1 MIGKSRREKT
11 ALSDFISGR
20 YNSQHRMSMER
31 EWRKRPLTIVKAA
44 DVFSLSADKVRHEMR
59 SCVAQCPPGP
69 NVLLLLVK
77 PSDFT
82 ETDRKRL
89 KFTIKLFGE
98 NAFKHSMII
107 LTQSYG
113 GENFLLKQLI
123 QECSQRQHL
132 ISLDENNLL
141 YCDPQ
146 VLMEKM
152 ESIVSEN
159 KGHYLNF
166 TEETNS
172 IVRPERP
179 RPRLNIVLCGRHEVL
194 KTSTA
199 NSILGETE
207 FGPPVDSSDF
217 VKNEAEVCGRWVS
230 LVKMPPLHEKPKD
243 EAMKQLYKCIS
254 LCHPAGV
261 DAFVLVLPLDPPDEQ
276 DKKELEVIQNTLS
289 SRGNDFIMI
298 LFSAKTN
305 SNILVVERLLK
316 ENRDIQQL
324 LQKCGGRSVVYNIM
338 DKEQVSEVLRSV
350 EEIRAMTHR
359 GFSKDMF
366 PKPPTLT
373 RYASF
378 LEKNEYQIKPRR
390 MAPNRLSL
398 RKMPSAECAGMA
410 LSREFVRM
418 LPTTESYQ
426 MVQSTDCLRIVLIGK
441 TGNGKSATGNTI
453 LGRECFHSKIC
464 LNSVTQCCRKEMAEI
479 DGRPVAVVDTPGL
492 FDTTLSNDEVK
503 KELVKCIS
511 MLAPGPHVFLLVLQ
525 IGRFT
530 PQEKDAV
537 ELIRMFFGKTS
548 KDFIIVVFTKG
559 DNLEGQTIESYIAED
574 KVGYVK
580 KLIAECGER
589 YQVFN
594 NNDRRNRSQVTQLV
608 TKVESLVRK
617 NANGYY
623 TSEMFREA
631 EAAIQKEMK
640 KIMREKEPAIQK
652 EQKDL
657 ERKHQEEVQERKEK
671 MSRLISNFEQAERAR
686 LVKENEHIKKEKE
699 RMKQERQKREEEE
712 RSRKRQEEIQRDSWE
727 QKIEILEK
735 KLQHVTERNRFSNG
749 LIQSREEILK
759 EREAWEKERREW
771 WKKRNREVE
780 RRREEEQTWLRKLR
794 EGYEQ
799 ELQKYENRR
808 KEEARIRRE
817 QEERHL
823 EYVQQNYNKKMEEI
837 RRKHEEEARK
847 QAEECCEFRHTYI
860 SDVSAEIEKYGKEIQ
875 TMRQKQ
881 QQQNEMMIGQLR
893 KNKVYHKDF
902 EKLKR
907 KQEEDMNKMKM
918 TLFDSIETRNKEINE
933 LEKIHEEEINQW
945 IQEHV
950 RKAAENKACSIL

>member
-11 ALSDFISGR
+11 ALSDLISGR
-20 YNSQHRMSMER
+20 YNSPHRLSMER
-31 EWRKRPLTIVKAA
+31 EWRKRPPTIVIAA
-44 DVFSLSADKVRHEMR
+44 DVFSLSVDIVRHEMR
-59 SCVAQCPPGP
+59 TCVAQCHPGP

-107 LTQSYG
+107 LTQSYE
-113 GENFLLKQLI
+113 GENLLLKQLI

-166 TEETNS
+166 MEETDS

-179 RPRLNIVLCGRHEVL
+179 RPCLNIALCGRHEVL

-199 NSILGETE
+199 NSILGERE
-207 FGPPVDSSDF
+207 FGPPVESSDF

-230 LVKMPPLHEKPKD
+230 LIKVPPLHEKPKD
-243 EAMKQLYKCIS
+243 EAVKQLRKCIS

-261 DAFVLVLPLDPPDEQ
+261 DAFVLVLPLDPPEEQ
-276 DKKELEVIQNTLS
+276 DKKELEVIRDTLS
-289 SRGNDFIMI
+289 SRGNDFTMI
-298 LFSAKTN
+298 LFSAKKN
-305 SNILVVERLLK
+305 SNIPVVGRFLK

-324 LQKCGGRSVVYNIM
+324 LGNCGGRSVVYNIM
-338 DKEQVSEVLRSV
+338 DREQVSEVLRCV
-350 EEIRAMTHR
+350 ERIKAMTR
-359 GFSKDMF
+359 NGFTKDMF
-366 PKPPTLT
+366 PKTLA
-373 RYASF
+373 RCVSV
-378 LEKNEYQIKPRR
+378 LEKNENQIKSWR
-390 MAPNRLSL
+390 MAPNRCSL
-398 RKMPSAECAGMA
+398 RKMPGAEYAGRA
-410 LSREFVRM
+410 LSRQFGRM
-418 LPTTESYQ
+418 VLTTESSQ
-426 MVQSTDCLRIVLIGK
+426 MVQSTECLRIVLIGR

-479 DGRPVAVVDTPGL
+479 DGRSVAVVDTPGL
-492 FDTTLSNDEVK
+492 FDTTLSNEEVK
-503 KELVKCIS
+503 KELVKCIN
-511 MLAPGPHVFLLVLQ
+511 MLAPGPHVFLLVLE

-537 ELIRMFFGKTS
+537 EIIRMFFGKNS

-559 DNLEGQTIESYIAED
+559 DRLEDQTIESYIAED

-580 KLIAECGER
+580 KLINECGDR

-594 NNDRRNRSQVTQLV
+594 NNDRRNRSQVNQLV

-631 EAAIQKEMK
+631 EAVIQKEMK
-640 KIMREKEPAIQK
+640 KIMREKEPQIQR

-671 MSRLISNFEQAERAR
+671 MSRLISNFDQAERAR
-686 LVKENEHIKKEKE
+686 LVKENEEHIKKEKE

-735 KLQHVTERNRFSNG
+735 KLQHVTERNKFSNR
-749 LIQSREEILK
+749 LVQSREEIVK

-780 RRREEEQTWLRKLR
+780 RQREEEQKWLRKLR

-808 KEEARIRRE
+808 KEEARIKRE
-817 QEERHL
+817 EEERHL
-823 EYVQQNYNKKMEEI
+823 EYVQQNYKKNLEEI

-860 SDVSAEIEKYGKEIQ
+860 SDVSAEIEKYGKEIK
-875 TMRQKQ
+875 TLRQKQ

-893 KNKVYHKDF
+893 KNRVFHRDF
-902 EKLKR
+902 ERLKR
-907 KQEEDMNKMKM
+907 KQEEEMNKLKM
-918 TLFDSIETRNKEINE
+918 TLFDNMETRNKEINV

-945 IQEHV
+945 MQEHV

>member
-11 ALSDFISGR
+11 VLSDFITGR
-20 YNSQHRMSMER
+20 YNSLHRMSMER
-31 EWRKRPLTIVKAA
+31 EWRNRPLTIKAA
-44 DVFSLSADKVRHEMR
+44 DVFSLSEDKVRHEMR
-59 SCVAQCPPGP
+59 SCVAQCHPGP

-89 KFTIKLFGE
+89 KFSMKLFGG
-98 NAFKHSMII
+98 NAFKHAMII

-166 TEETNS
+166 TEETDS
-172 IVRPERP
+172 IVRPEHP
-179 RPRLNIVLCGRHEVL
+179 RPHLNIVLCGRHEVL

-199 NSILGETE
+199 NSILGERE

-217 VKNEAEVCGRWVS
+217 VKNEAEVCGRRVS
-230 LVKMPPLHEKPKD
+230 LVKMPPLHGKPKD
-243 EAMKQLYKCIS
+243 EATKELYKCIS

-276 DKKELEVIQNTLS
+276 DKKELDVIQNTLS
-289 SRGNDFIMI
+289 SRGNDFTMI

-305 SNILVVERLLK
+305 SNILVVRRFLK

-324 LQKCGGRSVVYNIM
+324 LRNCGGRSVVYNIM
-338 DKEQVSEVLRSV
+338 DKEQVSEVLCSV
-350 EEIRAMTHR
+350 EEIRALTCR
-359 GFSKDMF
+359 GFTKDMF

-373 RYASF
+373 RCASL
-378 LEKNEYQIKPRR
+378 LEKNENHIKPRR
-390 MAPNRLSL
+390 MAPNRLSF
-398 RKMPSAECAGMA
+398 RKMPHAEYASMA
-410 LSREFVRM
+410 LSRQFVRM
-418 LPTTESYQ
+418 VPTTESYQ
-426 MVQSTDCLRIVLIGK
+426 MVQSKECLRIVLIGR
-441 TGNGKSATGNTI
+441 TGSGKSATGNTI
-453 LGRECFHSKIC
+453 LGRECFHSKVC

-503 KELVKCIS
+503 KELVKCIN
-511 MLAPGPHVFLLVLQ
+511 MLAPGPHVFLLVLE

-537 ELIRMFFGKTS
+537 ELIRMFFGKKS
-548 KDFIIVVFTKG
+548 NDFIIVVFTKG
-559 DNLEGQTIESYIAED
+559 DVLEGRTIESYIAED
-574 KVGYVK
+574 TVGYVK
-580 KLIAECGER
+580 KLITECGER

-594 NNDRRNRSQVTQLV
+594 NNDQRNRSQVNQLV

-640 KIMREKEPAIQK
+640 KIMREKEPQIQR

-671 MSRLISNFEQAERAR
+671 MSRLISNFDQAERAR
-686 LVKENEHIKKEKE
+686 LVKENEEHIKKEKE

-735 KLQHVTERNRFSNG
+735 KLQHVTERNTNR
-749 LIQSREEILK
+749 LIQSREEIMK

-771 WKKRNREVE
+771 WKKRDREVE
-780 RRREEEQTWLRKLR
+780 RRRGEEQTWLRKLR

-799 ELQKYENRR
+799 ELRKYENRR

-823 EYVQQNYNKKMEEI
+823 EYVKQTYNKKMEEI

-875 TMRQKQ
+875 TLREKQ
-881 QQQNEMMIGQLR
+881 QQQNEIMIGQLR
-893 KNKVYHKDF
+893 KNKVYHRDF

-907 KQEEDMNKMKM
+907 KQEEEINKLKI
-918 TLFDSIETRNKEINE
+918 TLFDTIETRNKKINE
-933 LEKIHEEEINQW
+933 LEKIHEEEIIQW